1 MTPLH
6 LLKKLATVQGLH
18 LEECFH
24 QKLRQSCLELSY
36 DFLSICIVK
45 LIFMLKYWQDKMLM
59 WRNMTDSK
67 QVIGAADG
75 GMITMIVSNLNQTLP
90 SSQEPNHNLGP

>member
-1 MTPLH
+1 
-6 LLKKLATVQGLH
+6 
-18 LEECFH
+18 
-24 QKLRQSCLELSY
+24 
-36 DFLSICIVK
+36 
-45 LIFMLKYWQDKMLM
+45 M